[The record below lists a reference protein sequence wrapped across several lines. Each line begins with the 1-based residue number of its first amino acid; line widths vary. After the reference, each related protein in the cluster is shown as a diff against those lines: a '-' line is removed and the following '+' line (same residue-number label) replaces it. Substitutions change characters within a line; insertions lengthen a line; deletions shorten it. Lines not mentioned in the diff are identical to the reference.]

1 MTRSLRFILLTA
13 LPLLAM
19 QSFAQTPLESLRK
32 MFSSGAVTIEAEYEM
47 LVQQVPVTGISELLV
62 QSDKYTMKGNGL
74 EVYCNGEDVWTID
87 ESSREVVIEPCDGM
101 YDVYAVNPVLLLA
114 DLDVFFEMKSQK
126 RIGNDTEYVFEAAK
140 DCGISQAVVLL
151 AADGSIIT
159 GKFILQDGSAVFVK
173 VKSLKKTEERN
184 SSFFSPSRKFGS
196 DWVVTDLR

>member
-13 LPLLAM
+13 LLFLAM

-32 MFSSGAVTIEAEYEM
+32 IFSSGAVSIEAEYEM
-47 LVQQVPVTGISELLV
+47 LVQQVPVTGNSELLV
-62 QSDKYTMKGNGL
+62 QGDKYTMKGNGL

-87 ESSREVVIEPCDGM
+87 EASCEVVIEPCDAM
-101 YDVYAVNPVLLLA
+101 YDVYAVNPVILLA
-114 DLDVFFEMKSQK
+114 DIDVFFEIKSQK
-126 RIGNDTEYVFEAAK
+126 RIGYDTEYVFAAVK
-140 DCGISQAVVLL
+140 DCGILQADVLL
-151 AADGSIIT
+151 AADGTIIT
-159 GKFILQDGSAVFVK
+159 SRFILKDGSSVFVK